1 MARQE
6 GTVIDYG
13 IPEIDRLQ
21 HLIILSITADSHEY
35 GSVEGAEVK
44 VGQGGA
50 TSIDRVLSRLQLSL
64 PQHSIV

>member
-44 VGQGGA
+44 VGQGEYRS
-50 TSIDRVLSRLQLSL
+50 TVSFPDCNSRSHNTQ
-64 PQHSIV
+64 